1 MQASISSGCR
11 NDTALRGGWD
21 AHSSALG
28 YQSQHC
34 EKFTRKGH
42 NNIGPLRM
50 TRENYVL
57 LEGSAPMMRKKEA
70 RVARGLK
77 KRESGTEFLFF
88 FK

>member
-1 MQASISSGCR
+1 
-11 NDTALRGGWD
+11 
-21 AHSSALG
+21 
-28 YQSQHC
+28 
-34 EKFTRKGH
+34 
-42 NNIGPLRM
+42 M

-70 RVARGLK
+70 CVARGLK